1 MVGLIGR
8 HIWFALIGNWLDTTG
23 RSEVS
28 SSCLWFLNARMPQ
41 CILKI
46 RRPIFEIEHQVHD
59 ELAVH
64 SRELVGAELFL
75 VLRECRRFPRL
86 TGVGVHL
93 LDILAQ
99 VPFHL
104 DDGFRVADE
113 ER

>member
-46 RRPIFEIEHQVHD
+46 RRPIFESSIRSMMSLPCTRASSLVPSFSSYSANVGGSPGLRV
-59 ELAVH
+59 LAYICSTF
-64 SRELVGAELFL
+64 SRKCLFIWMMAS
-75 VLRECRRFPRL
+75 
-86 TGVGVHL
+86 G
-93 LDILAQ
+93 
-99 VPFHL
+99 
-104 DDGFRVADE
+104 
-113 ER
+113 